1 MYSLKKMVGNKNY
14 IFLFC
19 ANLTSQM
26 GSIIG
31 LTAFMYY
38 ILDRFSTQ
46 PMYATITELIYSL
59 PVLFVFFL
67 VGVLADNMD
76 RKKIAVYSEWICGI
90 LSMLLLYFSTKEW
103 IILIFAIL
111 FLRSLVVKFF
121 QPAQQGIIQGVL
133 TKDEYAV
140 AASLN
145 QLVSSLFLLFGSGLG
160 LLVYWKVGLQGAV
173 LIDTV
178 SFIVSGILIQRCSL
192 KEEICLP
199 NGPHQLKD
207 MNIKSI
213 IRSYV
218 EGLQYIFN
226 NKLLLSLISGFCV
239 FGIINGGLSI
249 IPVFMM
255 KYKLVPENY
264 ESAMI
269 WVGIVFGSG
278 MLIGSI
284 VSSIIVNKF
293 KLYQIIITGLIF
305 TGIFIGMSGLTD
317 SIYTFLILSF
327 LAALF
332 LPLINVGISGWLP
345 RIVEYKMMG
354 RVQGCITPLIMMFQS
369 LTLSIIAVVYPDKM
383 KIEWLFFLVGLLL
396 VIVAII
402 YFVLLPRLVEKNQK
416 IVDASLE
423 M

>member
-317 SIYTFLILSF
+317 TFLILSF